1 MGQTL
6 LAAVASGLA
15 LAGALAVAGV
25 AAGRFSVGMPSIA
38 LGGLGGAVAVLAGRL
53 TSLPTPAAVV
63 VLVAAGAAAGAGG
76 FLLDR
81 RARDVDAPAWP
92 PVLLADVA
100 VLGLA
105 LGIAALLRPLA
116 AIELPL
122 GPLGGLASTSGA
134 VIACITGLVLAFVI
148 GALPVGDRRNIVGWA
163 AAVAAT
169 AVVVGLGSG
178 SLSVRGEALVPAF
191 GVPDVIGLSLRA
203 AAVGVVARRRATAA
217 VAAALVLGVGESVLR
232 AELSLGEAALFPA
245 VGVLAWGVWR
255 AQREQPVVAAA

>member
-25 AAGRFSVGMPSIA
+25 AAGRFSSGLPSLG
-38 LGGLGGAVAVLAGRL
+38 LGGLGAAVAVLAGRVAGL
-53 TSLPTPAAVV
+53 PAA
-63 VLVAAGAAAGAGG
+63 AGLLALAAAGAVVGATG

-92 PVLLADVA
+92 PALLPEVG

-105 LGIAALLRPLA
+105 LGLAALLRPVT

-134 VIACITGLVLAFVI
+134 VIACVAGLTLAFVI
-148 GALPVGDRRNIVGWA
+148 GALPSGDRRNLAGWA
-163 AAVAAT
+163 AAVAGT
-169 AVVVGLGSG
+169 AVIVALGSG
-178 SLSVRGEALVPAF
+178 SLSVRGESLVPAF
-191 GVPDVIGLSLRA
+191 GIPDIVGLSLRA
-203 AAVGVVARRRATAA
+203 AAVGVLCRSRATYA
-217 VAAALVLGVGESVLR
+217 VAAAVVLGVGESVLR
-232 AELSLGEAALFPA
+232 AQFSTGEAALLPA
-245 VGVLAWGVWR
+245 LAILAWGVW
-255 AQREQPVVAAA
+255 QSREQPSVAA